1 MKKVLT
7 LLLICLPLLSI
18 AQDTTKNI
26 VQKQITTIDTSS
38 TFKQIYSDVKS
49 GIVAIASALKI
60 GAEHVYE
67 VLVRQQVVNAIVYVL
82 CAIFSFLFGMIGYKE
97 SGKIE
102 FDDDNNPKEVRPLV
116 VTVGFVFI
124 SVVLG
129 SVFLFHL
136 DNITMGFINPE
147 YGAIKEIIDFAK

>member
-60 GAEHVYE
+60 
-67 VLVRQQVVNAIVYVL
+67 R
-82 CAIFSFLFGMIGYKE
+82 
-97 SGKIE
+97 
-102 FDDDNNPKEVRPLV
+102 D
-116 VTVGFVFI
+116 
-124 SVVLG
+124 
-129 SVFLFHL
+129 
-136 DNITMGFINPE
+136 
-147 YGAIKEIIDFAK
+147 